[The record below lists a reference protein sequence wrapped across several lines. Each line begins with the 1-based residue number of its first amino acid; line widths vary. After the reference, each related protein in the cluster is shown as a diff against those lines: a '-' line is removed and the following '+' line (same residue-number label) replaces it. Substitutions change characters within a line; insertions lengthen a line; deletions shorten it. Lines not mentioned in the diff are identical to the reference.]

1 MRKMIDLYVAKR
13 DCPGDEAYAMLSL
26 PATPYELLDIMDR
39 VRPNGPEE
47 LDYSVEE
54 YRGCEFLAPYILP
67 APDLFALNA
76 LCEQLAELDERQAIA
91 FHGLVQMEAQKHEA
105 KLSMQNLLDLA
116 YSAECC
122 HVVDALSDS
131 QLGRFYVD
139 NDFFAEGD
147 HIPEYLSGYLDYAKI
162 GKEMREKEEGIFV
175 QKSDDDPGGY
185 VVRHSELKQAPPV
198 PTELPGKPAYT
209 FRLNVSTL
217 PLRQGEH
224 GRRCEIL
231 DFPASEEQIQETA
244 RKVGAGSLTETMAA
258 VLDGPLAC
266 LKADIFFG
274 EELLTINNL
283 AQKVALLDAKGML
296 PKFKAL
302 QEATECTGLDQLM
315 ELTDQVDD
323 YFFEPD
329 KRSVEDVAMDD
340 LQCTVGGEDSEL
352 MAKYMNLTGY
362 GKALLE
368 RENGV
373 VTHYG
378 MLERKDAQPIQAQAE
393 QEEQEPSQGGMEM
406 M

>member
-26 PATPYELLDIMDR
+26 PTTPYELLDVMDR

-67 APDLFALNA
+67 APDLFALNS
-76 LCEQLAELDERQAIA
+76 LCEKLAGLNERQAVA
-91 FHGLVQMEAQKHEA
+91 FHGLVQMEAKKQEA
-105 KLSMQNLLDLA
+105 QLSMQHLLDLA
-116 YSAECC
+116 YSVDCC

-131 QLGRFYVD
+131 QLGKFYVD
-139 NDFFAEGD
+139 NEFFPAGEI
-147 HIPEYLSGYLDYAKI
+147 IPKYLSDYLDYAKI
-162 GKEMREKEEGIFV
+162 GKEMREAEEGVFV

-185 VVRHSELKQAPPV
+185 VLRHSELKQAPLV
-198 PTELPGKPAYT
+198 ATEPPEKPAYT

-224 GRRCEIL
+224 GRRYEIL
-231 DFPASEEQIQETA
+231 DLPTTEEQIQETA
-244 RKVGAGSLTETMAA
+244 RKVGADSLTEIMAA

-266 LKADIFFG
+266 LKEDIFVG

-352 MAKYMNLTGY
+352 MVKYMNLAGY

-378 MLERKDAQPIQAQAE
+378 MLERKDGQPIQAQVE